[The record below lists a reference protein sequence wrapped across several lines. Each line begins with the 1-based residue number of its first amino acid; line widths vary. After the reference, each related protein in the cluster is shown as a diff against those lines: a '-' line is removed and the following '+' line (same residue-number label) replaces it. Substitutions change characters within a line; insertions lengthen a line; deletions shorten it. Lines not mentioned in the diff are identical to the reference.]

1 MTKRPPLGHLDEL
14 PVTLTVAE
22 AADLVGLGL
31 SATYE
36 AVRQGRIPAI
46 RVSERRIVVPTIP
59 LLQMLGIVAGE
70 LTHQETAS
78 SRVTEA
84 SDPWDQ

>member
-1 MTKRPPLGHLDEL
+1 MKEQAERRPPLGHLDEL

-31 SATYE
+31 SAAYE
-36 AVRQGRIPAI
+36 AVRQGRLPAI

-59 LLQMLGIVAGE
+59 LLQMLGIVARDDRKRFTDDG
-70 LTHQETAS
+70 
-78 SRVTEA
+78 
-84 SDPWDQ
+84 